1 MLTVENLTKVYGRGE
16 QAGGGIRDA
25 SFSLQPGAFFTLLGP
40 SGCGKTTTLRCI
52 AGLERPDDGVIRLA
66 DRVVFDAHRRT
77 HVAMNERGI
86 GMVFQSYAIWPHMT
100 VFENVAFPLKARG
113 RSLSREEIR
122 RRVEDSLR
130 RVNLGGYAERNATML
145 SGGEQQRVAFARA
158 IVGEPKLLLLDEPLS
173 NLDAGLREEMRT
185 ELLRL
190 QRTIGITTVYV
201 THDQTEAL
209 TLSDRIAVV
218 DRGRILQVGSPTEIY
233 LRPQSE
239 FVARFVG
246 CTNMLYGRAVGAA
259 PTLPAQAGSVL
270 RIEVGLDKALGCI
283 APAGIGS
290 GGEAA
295 ISVRPEAIDI
305 VSSGDHG
312 KTAGDINEL
321 RGEVAASTF
330 MGVNLRYDV
339 RVAERMLSVVTPPRR
354 VFGIGEAVVLRFPFE
369 SAVAVPPEPK

>member
-1 MLTVENLTKVYGRGE
+1 MLTVENLTKIYRRAE

-66 DRVVFDAHRRT
+66 DRAVFDARARI

-100 VFENVAFPLKARG
+100 VFENVAFPLRARG
-113 RSLSREEIR
+113 GSLGREEIR
-122 RRVEDSLR
+122 RRVEDSLK
-130 RVNLGGYAERNATML
+130 RVNLAGYGERNATML

-218 DRGRILQVGSPTEIY
+218 DRGRILQVGPPTEIY

-246 CTNMLYGRAVGAA
+246 STNMLYGKAA
-259 PTLPAQAGSVL
+259 PAASPQAGEGRVL
-270 RIEVGLDKALGCI
+270 HVDVGLAKPLGCI

-290 GGEAA
+290 SGEAA
-295 ISVRPEAIDI
+295 VSVRPEAIEIALSADA
-305 VSSGDHG
+305 GNP
-312 KTAGDINEL
+312 AGDVNEL
-321 RGEVAASTF
+321 RGEIAASTF

-339 RVAERMLSVVTPPRR
+339 RVAERMLSVITPPRR
-354 VFGIGEAVVLRFPFE
+354 VFGVGDKVVLRFSFE
-369 SAVAVPPEPK
+369 SAVAVPPAPK

>member
-1 MLTVENLTKVYGRGE
+1 MLTVENLTKVYRRAE

-66 DRVVFDAHRRT
+66 DRVVFDARARI

-100 VFENVAFPLKARG
+100 VFENVAFPLRARG
-113 RSLSREEIR
+113 GSLGREEIR

-130 RVNLGGYAERNATML
+130 RVNLTGYGERNATML

-218 DRGRILQVGSPTEIY
+218 DRGRILQVGPPTEIY

-246 CTNMLYGRAVGAA
+246 STNMLYGKAA
-259 PTLPAQAGSVL
+259 PAASPQAGEGKVL
-270 RIEVGLDKALGCI
+270 RVEVGLDRPLGCI

-290 GGEAA
+290 SGEAA
-295 ISVRPEAIDI
+295 VSVRPEAIDI
-305 VSSGDHG
+305 ASIAD
-312 KTAGDINEL
+312 AGNPAGEVNEL
-321 RGEVAASTF
+321 RGEIAASTF

-339 RVAERMLSVVTPPRR
+339 RVAERMLSVITPPRR
-354 VFGIGEAVVLRFPFE
+354 VFGVGDKVVLRFPFE

>member
-1 MLTVENLTKVYGRGE
+1 MLTVENLTKIYRRAE

-66 DRVVFDAHRRT
+66 DRVVFDARARV

-100 VFENVAFPLKARG
+100 VFENVAFPLRARG
-113 RSLSREEIR
+113 GSLGREEIR
-122 RRVEDSLR
+122 RRVEDSLK
-130 RVNLGGYAERNATML
+130 RVNLAGYGERNATML

-218 DRGRILQVGSPTEIY
+218 DRGRILQVGPPTEIY

-246 CTNMLYGRAVGAA
+246 STNMLYGKAA
-259 PTLPAQAGSVL
+259 PAASPQAGEGRVL
-270 RIEVGLDKALGCI
+270 HVDVGLAKPLGCI

-290 GGEAA
+290 SGEAA
-295 ISVRPEAIDI
+295 VSVRPEAIEIALSADA
-305 VSSGDHG
+305 GNP
-312 KTAGDINEL
+312 AGDVNEL
-321 RGEVAASTF
+321 RGEIAASTF

-339 RVAERMLSVVTPPRR
+339 RVAERMLSVITPPRR
-354 VFGIGEAVVLRFPFE
+354 VFGVGDKVVLRFSFE
-369 SAVAVPPEPK
+369 SAVAVPPAPK

>member
-1 MLTVENLTKVYGRGE
+1 MLTVENLTKIYRRAE

-66 DRVVFDAHRRT
+66 DRVVFDARARI

-100 VFENVAFPLKARG
+100 VFENVAFPLRARG
-113 RSLSREEIR
+113 GSLGREEIR

-130 RVNLGGYAERNATML
+130 RVNLTGYGERNATML

-218 DRGRILQVGSPTEIY
+218 DRGRILQVGPPTEIY

-246 CTNMLYGRAVGAA
+246 STNMLYGKAA
-259 PTLPAQAGSVL
+259 PAASPQAGEGRVL
-270 RIEVGLDKALGCI
+270 HVDVGLAKPLGCI

-290 GGEAA
+290 SGEAA
-295 ISVRPEAIDI
+295 VSVRPEAIEIALSADA
-305 VSSGDHG
+305 GNP
-312 KTAGDINEL
+312 AGDVNEL
-321 RGEVAASTF
+321 RGEIAASTF

-339 RVAERMLSVVTPPRR
+339 RVAERMLSVITPPRR
-354 VFGIGEAVVLRFPFE
+354 VFGVGDKVVLRFSFE
-369 SAVAVPPEPK
+369 SAVAVPPAPK